1 MKNLFVCVKK
11 KTLIYFFIAIFLV
24 LIHFL
29 CYFTCFEYKK
39 VVKNV
44 SENIFNGFSFGDKNT
59 SEKENNIFFVFNLYE
74 YINLGNKKPTLTLP
88 SNEEY
93 EIDNGE
99 FSFKIDNNLI
109 IKSAGS
115 GIVKNIGFLENGL
128 KYVEIRHS
136 GGIVTRYENLKIVG
150 VGLNYNVKNIH
161 ILGTCESSQTF
172 IFKVYL
178 NGEIIK
184 NLEVVEGE
192 IKWQN

>member
-1 MKNLFVCVKK
+1 M
-11 KTLIYFFIAIFLV
+11 
-24 LIHFL
+24 
-29 CYFTCFEYKK
+29 
-39 VVKNV
+39 
-44 SENIFNGFSFGDKNT
+44 
-59 SEKENNIFFVFNLYE
+59 
-74 YINLGNKKPTLTLP
+74 GNKKPTLTLP

-93 EIDNGE
+93 EIKNGE

-128 KYVEIRHS
+128 KFIEIRHS

-184 NLEVVEGE
+184 NLEVIEGE
-192 IKWQN
+192 IIWQN